1 MNSPTFSNKATEKT
15 KVFPQYSKFKYFEH
29 SRPHFT
35 FLFPKQNYQC
45 LDKSQI

>member
-1 MNSPTFSNKATEKT
+1 MDFPTFSNKATEKNE
-15 KVFPQYSKFKYFEH
+15 SD
-29 SRPHFT
+29 FT